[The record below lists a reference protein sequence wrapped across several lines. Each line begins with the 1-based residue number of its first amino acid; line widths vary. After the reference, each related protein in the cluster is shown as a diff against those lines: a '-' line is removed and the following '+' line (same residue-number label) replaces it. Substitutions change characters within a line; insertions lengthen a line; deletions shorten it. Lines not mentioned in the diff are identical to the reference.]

1 MCGTPVADLTIALR
15 RFALFAPVAA
25 LLVGC
30 GLDPTEQRK
39 LNEVFSIADLDAS
52 VIQGEQAIDAG
63 LYDEANVL
71 FTRALQLQPTNR
83 RAKLGLAEVL
93 LAQGHYQEA
102 LGRFEESQ
110 TDPVLETRALQGKGI
125 ALLALNSRIPA
136 CAILEDVV
144 ARDPRLWR
152 ALNGVGRC
160 YDMEQQ
166 WDRSVLAYRGALEI
180 RPNSAVLH
188 NNLGFSFVLQNRPA
202 DAAAEFVIALKRDPQ
217 LAVARANL
225 RLALAAQG
233 RYEEALIDVP
243 KDEYAR
249 ALNNAGFVAM
259 MRGDYAQAESYL
271 SRAME
276 NSPAFNEVASRNLN
290 HLQQIK
296 K

>member
-1 MCGTPVADLTIALR
+1 
-15 RFALFAPVAA
+15 
-25 LLVGC
+25 
-30 GLDPTEQRK
+30 
-39 LNEVFSIADLDAS
+39 
-52 VIQGEQAIDAG
+52 
-63 LYDEANVL
+63 
-71 FTRALQLQPTNR
+71 
-83 RAKLGLAEVL
+83 
-93 LAQGHYQEA
+93 
-102 LGRFEESQ
+102 
-110 TDPVLETRALQGKGI
+110 
-125 ALLALNSRIPA
+125 
-136 CAILEDVV
+136 
-144 ARDPRLWR
+144 
-152 ALNGVGRC
+152 
-160 YDMEQQ
+160 MEQQ
-166 WDRSVLAYRGALEI
+166 WDRSVLAYRAALEI
-180 RPNSAVLH
+180 QPNSAVLH

-290 HLQQIK
+290 HLQQMK

>member
-1 MCGTPVADLTIALR
+1 MRGTWVADLGFEFR
-15 RFALFAPVAA
+15 RFVLFAPLAA
-25 LLVGC
+25 LLAGC
-30 GLDPTEQRK
+30 GIDPTESRK
-39 LNEVFSIADLDAS
+39 LSEVFSVADLDAS
-52 VIQGEQAIDAG
+52 VIQGEQAVEAG
-63 LYDEANVL
+63 LFDEANVR

-93 LAQGHYQEA
+93 LAQGRYQEA
-102 LGRFEESQ
+102 LGRFEEAQ
-110 TDPVLETRALQGKGI
+110 TDLTLEPRALQGKGI
-125 ALLALNSRIPA
+125 ALLALNSRDPA
-136 CAILEDVV
+136 CTILDEVV
-144 ARDPRLWR
+144 LRDPSLWR
-152 ALNGVGRC
+152 AWNGVGRC
-160 YDMEQQ
+160 RDMDQQ
-166 WDRSVLAYRGALEI
+166 WDKSVIAYRTALEI
-180 RPNSAVLH
+180 QPNSAILH
-188 NNLGFSFVLQNRPA
+188 NNLGFSFMLQNRPT

-233 RYEEALIDVP
+233 RYEEALIDVA